1 MGNKPAHNSPSGVP
15 NQQEPN
21 HSSDRIS
28 GLQIQALYRIRK
40 GTVFMKR
47 TNLSLCFAL
56 ALGLAGGSSS
66 SSAQEPQPIKVI
78 QTYQVTGQAAG
89 PQETAPQEKAPQE
102 QANAGRIQLEVNGRK
117 VIIVGKDGQQ
127 QEIDVPE
134 SGSITITRSAEVTN
148 RDGAIE
154 RKVVGKAI
162 VIGPDGQK
170 QEIELGDGGFGFGPD
185 AMPMEFGRAF
195 APPGMSV
202 SKYFIGVH
210 CEPVDEE
217 TRAKLR
223 LGEDK
228 GLQVLEVTSDSPAEA
243 AGLKSGD
250 ILLYANDSELGNR
263 EQLIETVQKA
273 GESQGELAFS
283 IIRDG
288 KEEKIVVRPAERPEM
303 QAIPGMVMG
312 GIEILG
318 KPGEPGGDFDELRN
332 QMEQMKMQIF
342 RAGPE
347 GAPAGFAVPMPGII
361 RGDFEAVL
369 GPEEMEQFKTQMT
382 EARRQLDEARAEIEK
397 AQAQIRDEMQKAQDE
412 IRQQLDEARKQ
423 LERAVEEL
431 RKTKG
436 KSDNQ

>member
-1 MGNKPAHNSPSGVP
+1 
-15 NQQEPN
+15 
-21 HSSDRIS
+21 
-28 GLQIQALYRIRK
+28 
-40 GTVFMKR
+40 
-47 TNLSLCFAL
+47 
-56 ALGLAGGSSS
+56 
-66 SSAQEPQPIKVI
+66 
-78 QTYQVTGQAAG
+78 
-89 PQETAPQEKAPQE
+89 
-102 QANAGRIQLEVNGRK
+102 
-117 VIIVGKDGQQ
+117 
-127 QEIDVPE
+127 
-134 SGSITITRSAEVTN
+134 
-148 RDGAIE
+148 
-154 RKVVGKAI
+154 
-162 VIGPDGQK
+162 
-170 QEIELGDGGFGFGPD
+170 
-185 AMPMEFGRAF
+185 MPMEFGTF
-195 APPGMSV
+195 APAGMSV

-382 EARRQLDEARAEIEK
+382 EARKQLDEARAEIEK